1 MYAYNKVTLT
11 FISEMLLMAILI
23 ISLII
28 SIKKRKKIRVLRFF
42 PFYLGYFLFVF
53 ICGDISYFIAFKYNQ
68 KPIALTIT
76 SYTDYS
82 STLMEMM
89 IFLHFFYSII
99 QNRIVKRSVPLIA
112 LCFSVFFFGALILDK
127 FFPQGITERTQSRV
141 YTIEAAILMSYSA
154 YCLIEIIRNKIY
166 QIKTLGPNFWISVG
180 YFLFASG
187 TLPYSIIEPLLRKKF
202 PFLSTELYSLFYL
215 FYIILFCFI
224 IKAYMGK
231 IENEQPFN
239 CN

>member
-1 MYAYNKVTLT
+1 MYAYNKVNLT
-11 FISEMLLMAILI
+11 FISEMLLMVIVI

-28 SIKKRKKIRVLRFF
+28 SIIKRKKIKVLRFF

-53 ICGDISYFIAFKYNQ
+53 ICGDISYFIAFKYDQ

-82 STLMEMM
+82 STLIEML

-99 QNRIVKRSVPLIA
+99 QGRIVKRSVPIVA
-112 LCFSVFFFGALILDK
+112 LCFSAIFFGALLLDR

-141 YTIEAAILMSYSA
+141 YTIEATILMSYSA
-154 YCLIEIIRNKIY
+154 YCLIEIIQNKVY
-166 QIKTLGPNFWISVG
+166 QIKALGPNFWISVG

-215 FYIILFCFI
+215 FYIVLFCFI
-224 IKAYMGK
+224 IKAYLVKMD
-231 IENEQPFN
+231 NEQPYN
-239 CN
+239 IN